1 MKFALSCVLALTL
14 GMLHATANRNLS
26 YSALPPADSNRTQSQ
41 FIQDAVLDIMK
52 VTGLHAN
59 FELKTSH
66 VRNIEAI
73 ISHRKRYIVYNPD
86 FIEKVNTATAEKWG
100 TIALLAHEIGHHLN
114 GHTLKKGGSKP
125 AVELEADEFAGFVL
139 YRLGASL
146 QQSQEVM
153 YYIAGR
159 KASTTHPGR
168 VDRLEAIK
176 KGWLKAKGDL

>member
-1 MKFALSCVLALTL
+1 MKFALSCVFALTL
-14 GMLHATANRNLS
+14 CTLHATSDRNFNFS
-26 YSALPPADSNRTQSQ
+26 KVPPADSSMSQSQ

-73 ISHRKRYIVYNPD
+73 ISHRKRYIVYNPE
-86 FIEKVNTATAEKWG
+86 FIEKVNNATSEKWG

-139 YRLGASL
+139 YRLGATL

-153 YYIAGR
+153 YHIASTY
-159 KASTTHPGR
+159 ASTTHPGR
-168 VDRLEAIK
+168 LDRLEAIK
-176 KGWLKAKGDL
+176 KGWLKAKEEL

>member
-14 GMLHATANRNLS
+14 CTLHATANRNPS
-26 YSALPPADSNRTQSQ
+26 FSAVPPADSIMSQSQ

-86 FIEKVNTATAEKWG
+86 FIEKVNSATSEKWG

-139 YRLGASL
+139 YRLGATL

-153 YYIAGR
+153 YHIAGR
-159 KASTTHPGR
+159 NASATHPGR
-168 VDRLEAIK
+168 LDRLDAIK